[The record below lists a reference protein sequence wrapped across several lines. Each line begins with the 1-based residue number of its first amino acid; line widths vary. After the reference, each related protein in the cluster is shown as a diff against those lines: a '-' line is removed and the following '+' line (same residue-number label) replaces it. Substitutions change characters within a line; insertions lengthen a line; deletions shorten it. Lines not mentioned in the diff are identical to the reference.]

1 MKFGIPS
8 IAATALA
15 TLFYISSAQAI
26 PLYYSFE
33 GNVET
38 YPISDESGF
47 LSDIGLAAGDTVSYT
62 FMVDKE
68 RQGTRR
74 NEFGDLV
81 EDQDTVR
88 VGSRATNYFVHDS
101 FYVELVESSVFDL
114 VQGLYPD
121 RGNDEPWIGSGYENS
136 AYRNGLL
143 EPGYSEVSMEANS
156 ASIGSSSLYIYS
168 DMSSW
173 LIGSTVSADNSTS
186 LYGNQA
192 GDSSTFRSRLTLTSV
207 SENLDRSL
215 VSGISGGSEVE
226 EGTEVHNVPEPS
238 TFVLLGL
245 GLLSIGAGR
254 LKKLGRS

>member
-121 RGNDEPWIGSGYENS
+121 RGNDD
-136 AYRNGLL
+136 
-143 EPGYSEVSMEANS
+143 V
-156 ASIGSSSLYIYS
+156 
-168 DMSSW
+168 
-173 LIGSTVSADNSTS
+173 V
-186 LYGNQA
+186 
-192 GDSSTFRSRLTLTSV
+192 
-207 SENLDRSL
+207 NLFD
-215 VSGISGGSEVE
+215 
-226 EGTEVHNVPEPS
+226 T
-238 TFVLLGL
+238 TQ
-245 GLLSIGAGR
+245 LSYFFHFQ
-254 LKKLGRS
+254 